1 MSKAWTDLIQHLGY
15 RDNGAL
21 AESLAPSL
29 KYPDLFPSLFV
40 FILANLSVPLTKI
53 FGLNELALIALGVTF
68 CLEFASGIWAAKCRG
83 EKIVSSKV
91 TRFIL
96 KLALYLNVIAVFWL
110 LHISF
115 EEQGREVGS
124 IVFDYLHL
132 LSVFEIIYENWISI
146 RENAGEIN
154 EKSDWL
160 VRLRDKF
167 TNKLG

>member
-1 MSKAWTDLIQHLGY
+1 MGKAWIDLIQHLGY
-15 RDNGAL
+15 KDNGAL
-21 AESLAPSL
+21 VESLAPSL
-29 KYPDLFPSLFV
+29 KYPDPFKFLLV
-40 FILANLSVPLTKI
+40 FSLANISVPLTKI

-83 EKIVSSKV
+83 ENLVSSKV

-110 LHISF
+110 LHVSF
-115 EEQGREVGS
+115 DEQGRAVGS

-146 RENAGEIN
+146 RENAGDIN

-160 VRLRDKF
+160 VKLRDKF
-167 TNKLG
+167 NSKLG